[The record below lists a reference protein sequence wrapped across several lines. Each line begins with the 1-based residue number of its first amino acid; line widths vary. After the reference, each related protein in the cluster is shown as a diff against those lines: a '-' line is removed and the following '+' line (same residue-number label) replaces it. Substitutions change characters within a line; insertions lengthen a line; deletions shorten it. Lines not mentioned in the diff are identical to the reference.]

1 MSFAAI
7 EAVDFPL
14 AALRRLE
21 AFPPDAPVALLS
33 GESRKAVVTMATE
46 SARTA
51 GVAAVMAACA
61 SAGGLHR
68 DHDVAEK
75 NPIAGRIGLAGKL
88 LHVKAQHVGGA
99 IETTKL
105 AIERTDLVIAGE
117 HQSCRRARAP

>member
-33 GESRKAVVTMATE
+33 GESRKAVVSMVTG

-51 GVAAVMAACA
+51 GVAAGMTAPQALAECADLRLRLRSPAA
-61 SAGGLHR
+61 
-68 DHDVAEK
+68 
-75 NPIAGRIGLAGKL
+75 
-88 LHVKAQHVGGA
+88 
-99 IETTKL
+99 
-105 AIERTDLVIAGE
+105 
-117 HQSCRRARAP
+117 

>member
-1 MSFAAI
+1 MVVAKQVAEPMYRQAFK
-7 EAVDFPL
+7 L
-14 AALRRLE
+14 AAQM
-21 AFPPDAPVALLS
+21 D
-33 GESRKAVVTMATE
+33 
-46 SARTA
+46 
-51 GVAAVMAACA
+51 AACA
-61 SAGGLHR
+61 PAGGLHR
-68 DHDVAEK
+68 DHDVAEE